1 MSEKLNMPDFQF
13 EKNLVL
19 NYLTEL
25 DKADPESV
33 AEVINKYASPNFHL
47 RCVHPF
53 NDLVG
58 AENIANKLWLPIK
71 KSFMPIQRRMDI
83 FYAGTNLIDN
93 HSSKWVVNMGHFL
106 GLFNEPFLGIAP
118 TRKAAMLWYCEFY
131 KIENNK
137 ITEGSVFLDIMKFMQ
152 QLQLPVVPESTGM
165 IGFNPGPM
173 THDGLN
179 FERQPEEE
187 GKKTLDLIIRM
198 ANRLV
203 GEGMQ
208 TTIPDLEKDW
218 NKDMLWWGP
227 GGIGAS
233 YTYEG
238 YLKGHTGPFEDGL
251 DYVEFTGH
259 IVENA
264 EGNYGG
270 WFGWPNL
277 LMRPKGNYMGLTSA
291 TDKVGE
297 MRVVDLYRRDKG
309 KLAENWIFIDHL
321 HFLKCVGIDLLDRY
335 KKMYP

>member
-1 MSEKLNMPDFQF
+1 MPDFQF

-19 NYLTEL
+19 NYLKEL
-25 DKADPESV
+25 DKANPESV

-58 AENIANKLWLPIK
+58 AENIANQFWLPIK

-137 ITEGSVFLDIMKFMQ
+137 ITEGAVFFDIMKFMQ

-198 ANRLV
+198 ANR
-203 GEGMQ
+203 
-208 TTIPDLEKDW
+208 
-218 NKDMLWWGP
+218 
-227 GGIGAS
+227 
-233 YTYEG
+233 
-238 YLKGHTGPFEDGL
+238 
-251 DYVEFTGH
+251 
-259 IVENA
+259 
-264 EGNYGG
+264 
-270 WFGWPNL
+270 
-277 LMRPKGNYMGLTSA
+277 
-291 TDKVGE
+291 
-297 MRVVDLYRRDKG
+297 
-309 KLAENWIFIDHL
+309 
-321 HFLKCVGIDLLDRY
+321 
-335 KKMYP
+335 